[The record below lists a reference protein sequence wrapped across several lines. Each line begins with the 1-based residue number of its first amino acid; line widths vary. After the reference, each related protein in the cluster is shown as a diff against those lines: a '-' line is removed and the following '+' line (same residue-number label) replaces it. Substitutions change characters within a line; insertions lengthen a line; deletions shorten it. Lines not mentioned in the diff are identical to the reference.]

1 VPNAK
6 TKTLFGLRKVVV
18 CQKTLIQRCNIEHN
32 TVISLS
38 TQMSQRRRRRRR
50 IASQTHLWSSWKNTK
65 KICHASILP
74 HEQAQQQE
82 IFL

>member
-1 VPNAK
+1 VQNAK
-6 TKTLFGLRKVVV
+6 RKTLFGSREVVV
-18 CQKTLIQRCNIEHN
+18 HQKTLIQRCNIEYN

-38 TQMSQRRRRRRR
+38 TQMSQRRRRR
-50 IASQTHLWSSWKNTK
+50 IASQTHLWGFLKKTK
-65 KICHASILP
+65 EIWHAFILP